1 MKAQNYGN
9 YLRFQ
14 SFQGYF
20 FIFYVKWQNC
30 LKFEPKPHSKMPSL
44 RQQVI
49 RKKILSSAAQL
60 FFQGVVVLAP
70 IGVTIWVVV
79 SLFNWVDNFLPNLLN
94 FIFPLQFAEVN
105 GQIPKVTGLGFVVA
119 ITLVLVVGW
128 LSSLFFVERLM
139 SIFDKILEKTPGVK
153 IIYSSVKDFLE
164 AFAGNK
170 KKFDQPVLVNVDS
183 SDVWRIGFITQN
195 NTEHFGLK
203 DFVTVYVPH
212 SYAIS
217 GITYIVPVDRI
228 KKMPKGVNAS
238 EAMKYVVSGGVTT
251 VDDAESTT
259 AVNVGNAT
267 ITNIENSNTQ
277 A

>member
-1 MKAQNYGN
+1 
-9 YLRFQ
+9 
-14 SFQGYF
+14 
-20 FIFYVKWQNC
+20 
-30 LKFEPKPHSKMPSL
+30 MPSV

-49 RKKILSSAAQL
+49 RKKILSSIAQL

-105 GQIPKVTGLGFVVA
+105 GQIPKVTGLGFLVA

-139 SIFDKILEKTPGVK
+139 SLFDKLLEKTPGVK

-217 GITYIVPVDRI
+217 GITYIVSVDRI

-251 VDDAESTT
+251 VDDAESTST
-259 AVNVGNAT
+259 VNDSENAT
-267 ITNIENSNTQ
+267 ITNIGNSNTE